1 MKKESSKNEP
11 AEPVVKQVGR
21 FNRVWIIPIVALFLG
36 LWLVKRNYD
45 EKGEVIYVT
54 FLDADGLSANKTEI
68 KCRNVQIGM
77 VESIRLNED
86 LSVEVALRIKPD
98 NIHFLRDDSNFW
110 VVRPRVQGASI
121 SGLGTLISGAYIEI
135 DPGLGKK
142 GKRTYV
148 GLETPPL
155 TPASVPGIRLTMI
168 SEHPGSIDI
177 GSGIYF
183 RDTLVGKI
191 ESREFKLATEE
202 VEFGV
207 FVDDRYRSLVTER
220 TLFWRTSGLTL
231 EVGADGFNLEL
242 PSIDS
247 LVSGRISMGFPKGVD
262 RGDQLGSLS
271 QVKLFASR
279 ESAVDSSFQNGG
291 EFLILADQ
299 SLRGL
304 RKGAPVE
311 FRGLRVGRVGEISY
325 NLVKGAEVEKIPIL
339 IQLDTR
345 LLVTHFPPAL
355 LDGGPSGFEEA
366 LNDGLRASLKSSS
379 FITGQLYVDLDYYP
393 DLPSVVMGVQ
403 DNRIILPTI
412 DTGLDRL
419 QDQVS
424 AVLDKVNNLEIDVL
438 LAKVANTSDEATL
451 ALSSINKAMTS
462 KEGIVAD
469 SKETLTDM
477 RETLKSLNAIL
488 GNSESQAIPSDLRK
502 TLATINSALVPL
514 GENGVV
520 YGDLRRTLD
529 ELRASA
535 RSIDRMTTEIAD
547 KPNSILFGKEA
558 SSKRIP
564 RAR

>member
-11 AEPVVKQVGR
+11 AQPMVKPVGK
-21 FNRVWIIPIVALFLG
+21 FNRVWMIPIVALFLG

-54 FLDADGLSANKTEI
+54 FLDADGLTAKKTEI

-77 VESIRLNED
+77 VESIRLKED
-86 LSVEVALRIKPD
+86 LSVEVALRIKPK

-135 DPGLGKK
+135 DPGLGEQDI
-142 GKRTYV
+142 RNYI
-148 GLETPPL
+148 GLEAPPL
-155 TPASVPGIRLTMI
+155 TPASVPGIRLIMT
-168 SEHPGSIDI
+168 SEHPGSIDV

-183 RDTLVGKI
+183 RDTLVGRI
-191 ESREFKLATEE
+191 ESREFKIATEG

-220 TLFWRTSGLTL
+220 SIFWRSSGLSL
-231 EVGADGFNLEL
+231 ELGAEGLNLEL

-247 LVSGRISMGFPKGVD
+247 LVAGRISMGFPEGVD
-262 RGDQLGSLS
+262 RGEQLGDLG
-271 QVKLFASR
+271 QVKLFPSR
-279 ESAVDSSFQNGG
+279 ESALDSSFQNGG

-304 RKGAPVE
+304 KEGAPVE
-311 FRGLRVGRVGEISY
+311 FRGLRVGRVGKISY

-339 IQLDTR
+339 IQLDNR
-345 LLVTHFPPAL
+345 LLSTHFPPSL

-366 LNDGLRASLKSSS
+366 LNNGLRASLKSSS

-393 DLPSVVMGVQ
+393 ELPSVTIQVQ
-403 DNRIILPTI
+403 DNIIILPSVN
-412 DTGLDRL
+412 TGFDRI
-419 QDQVS
+419 QDQVA
-424 AVLDKVNNLEIDVL
+424 AVLDKVNKLEVEEL

-451 ALSSINKAMTS
+451 TLSSINKAMTS
-462 KEGIVAD
+462 EVGIVTD
-469 SKETLTDM
+469 GQKTLTEM
-477 RETLKSLNAIL
+477 RETLNSLNAIL
-488 GNSESQAIPSDLRK
+488 GKSETQAIPSDLRK
-502 TLATINSALVPL
+502 TLASINSALIPL

-547 KPNSILFGKEA
+547 KPNSILFGKET

>member
-11 AEPVVKQVGR
+11 VQPVVKPVGR

-36 LWLVKRNYD
+36 LWLVKRNHD

-54 FLDADGLSANKTEI
+54 FLDADGLTANKTEI

-77 VESIRLNED
+77 VESIHLKED
-86 LSVEVALRIKPD
+86 LSVEVALRIKPN
-98 NIHFLRDDSNFW
+98 NIQFLRDDSNFW

-135 DPGLGKK
+135 DPGLGKQ
-142 GKRTYV
+142 GIRDYI
-148 GLETPPL
+148 GLEAPPL
-155 TPASVPGIRLTMI
+155 TPASVPGIRLIMT
-168 SEHPGSIDI
+168 SEYPGSIDV

-183 RDTLVGKI
+183 RDTLVGRI
-191 ESREFKLATEE
+191 ESREFKIATEG

-220 TLFWRTSGLTL
+220 SIFWRSSGLSL
-231 EVGADGFNLEL
+231 EVGAEGLNLEL

-247 LVSGRISMGFPKGVD
+247 LVAGRISMGFPEGVD
-262 RGDQLGSLS
+262 RGEQLGNLG
-271 QVKLFASR
+271 QVELFPSR
-279 ESAVDSSFQNGG
+279 EAALDSSFQNGG

-304 RKGAPVE
+304 KLGAPVE
-311 FRGLRVGRVGEISY
+311 FRGLRVGRVGDISY

-345 LLVTHFPPAL
+345 LLSTHFPPAL
-355 LDGGPSGFEEA
+355 LDGGPGGFEQA
-366 LNDGLRASLKSSS
+366 LNEGLRASLKSSS

-393 DLPSVVMGVQ
+393 DLPSVTMQVH
-403 DNRIILPTI
+403 DNRIILPSV
-412 DTGLDRL
+412 DTGFDRI
-419 QDQVS
+419 QDQVA
-424 AVLDKVNNLEIDVL
+424 AVLDKVNKLEIEEL

-451 ALSSINKAMTS
+451 TLSSINKAMTS
-462 KEGIVAD
+462 KVGIVAD
-469 SKETLTDM
+469 GQKTLTDM
-477 RETLKSLNAIL
+477 RETLNSLNVIL
-488 GNSESQAIPSDLRK
+488 GNSESQSIPSDLRK
-502 TLATINSALVPL
+502 TLASINSALIPL

-547 KPNSILFGKEA
+547 KPNSILFGKET

-564 RAR
+564 KAR